1 MNDGVPIVFDGNT
14 SSVKQVGQRHYSRNV
29 GQEYKELH
37 MMIDSQWQRSL
48 VISIKR
54 CFLLLCSETGS

>member
-1 MNDGVPIVFDGNT
+1 MNDEGPIVFDSNT
-14 SSVKQVGQRHYSRNV
+14 SSVKQVGQMHFLRNV
-29 GQEYKELH
+29 EQEHKELH

-48 VISIKR
+48 LISIKR